1 MQARDAP
8 ELQEQEKIADAFAD
22 QKALQVLQ
30 EAYFAQRNQITAN
43 KMRGTVKKILVL
55 ALTLPLLGLSCVRE
69 GDGDFSQSQLVDK
82 LQAQWQ
88 GAQSRVVGFLAEA
101 GANFIENLSAAD
113 KKTVEDWL
121 AKNKLNQYGDPK
133 ETLYTGGT
141 PLFNEA
147 TGETKNRF
155 EYLLE
160 KFPALK
166 EVIKSEISKQV
177 KIEDKK

>member
-1 MQARDAP
+1 
-8 ELQEQEKIADAFAD
+8 
-22 QKALQVLQ
+22 
-30 EAYFAQRNQITAN
+30 
-43 KMRGTVKKILVL
+43 MRGGARIFILPLLV
-55 ALTLPLLGLSCVRE
+55 LPLLGLSCSTAKLGE
-69 GDGDFSQSQLVDK
+69 Q
-82 LQAQWQ
+82 LQAAREKAFNVW
-88 GAQSRVVGFLAEA
+88 GRP
-101 GANFIENLSAAD
+101 GANFAQNLSEAQKQA
-113 KKTVEDWL
+113 VADWL
-121 AKNKLNQYGDPK
+121 KSNQLNDYGDAGN
-133 ETLYTGGT
+133 TVYTGGT